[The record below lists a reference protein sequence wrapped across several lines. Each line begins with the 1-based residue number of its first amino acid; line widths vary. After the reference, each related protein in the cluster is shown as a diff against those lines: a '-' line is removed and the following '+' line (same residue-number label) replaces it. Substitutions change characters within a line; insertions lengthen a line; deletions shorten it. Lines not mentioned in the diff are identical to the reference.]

1 MNKTGLILW
10 EMDMMDN
17 IACGIIFVIK
27 TTDDNRRRQSKNQF
41 MKVQTMKK
49 NNVINQFLKTF
60 MFITAI
66 KELIK

>member
-1 MNKTGLILW
+1 
-10 EMDMMDN
+10 MDN
-17 IACGIIFVIK
+17 ITCGIIFVIK

-66 KELIK
+66 KESIK

>member
-10 EMDMMDN
+10 EMDMMDS
-17 IACGIIFVIK
+17 ITCGIIFVIK

>member
-1 MNKTGLILW
+1 
-10 EMDMMDN
+10 MMDN
-17 IACGIIFVIK
+17 ITCGIILLK
-27 TTDDNRRRQSKNQF
+27 TNDDNRRRLSKNQI

>member
-1 MNKTGLILW
+1 
-10 EMDMMDN
+10 MMDN
-17 IACGIIFVIK
+17 ITCGIIFVIK